1 MIRCG
6 IIGMGKMGKIRA
18 KEIFSNPHT
27 ELKAIC
33 DINQANMKDFKVKK
47 CLKVDELLALPLDAV
62 FICTYNNVNSEYT
75 IKSLKKGIH
84 VFCEKPPAISADEV
98 KKVMEVEKKC
108 KKILKYGF
116 NHRYHYS
123 VMEAKKIVDS
133 GMFGRLLWL
142 RGVYGKAGGNQYAK
156 NWRNNKLLSGG
167 GILMDQGIHMLDLMT
182 HFSGEFI
189 SVKGF
194 VQTLFWNVSV
204 EDNVFAIMKTRDG
217 VAATLHSSATQ
228 WRHKFLLDMSFE
240 DGYVNLGG
248 ILTSTR
254 SYGDEVLIV
263 ARKQF
268 EDSTFALGKPRE
280 ERIFFDTDD
289 SWKLELDEFVSA
301 INENKP
307 IKYGKSSE
315 ALHVMEIL
323 EKIYDESGF
332 NHEK

>member
-1 MIRCG
+1 
-6 IIGMGKMGKIRA
+6 MGKMGRIRA
-18 KEIFSNPHT
+18 SEILKNPHT

-33 DINQANMKDFKVKK
+33 DIDSKNMKEFEVKTCK
-47 CLKVDELLALPLDAV
+47 NVDELLALPLEAV

-75 IKSLKKGIH
+75 IKALKKGVH
-84 VFCEKPPAISADEV
+84 VFCEKPPATSAQEV
-98 KKVMEVEKKC
+98 KKVIEVERQSKK
-108 KKILKYGF
+108 KLKYGF

-123 VMEAKKIVDS
+123 VMEAKKIIDS
-133 GMFGRLLWL
+133 GMLGRLLWL
-142 RGVYGKAGGNQYAK
+142 RGVYGKAGGNQYDK
-156 NWRNNKLLSGG
+156 NWRNDKLLSGG

-182 HFSGEFI
+182 HFSGEFVM
-189 SVKGF
+189 VKSF
-194 VQTLFWNVSV
+194 VQTLYWNVSV
-204 EDNVFAIMKTRDG
+204 EDNVFAIMKTREG

-240 DGYVNLGG
+240 DGYINLGG

-254 SYGDEVLIV
+254 SYGDEVLII

-268 EDSTFALGKPRE
+268 EDSTFALGKPKE

-289 SWKLELDEFVSA
+289 SWKLELEEFIAA
-301 INENKP
+301 IKNNKP

-323 EKIYDESGF
+323 EKIYAESGF
-332 NHEK
+332 YNEE